1 MSNQKIEII
10 LASHNQNKVM
20 EIQDLVS
27 ETPLLI
33 RSLSDIGF
41 TEEIIEDGENLE
53 ENALIKARTI
63 YSRYAGHVMG
73 EDSGVEIYSLG
84 MAPGVY
90 TARYGGPEKN
100 PVKNMKKVLE
110 NLKGSVDRRARFRT
124 AIALIWDGRE
134 FLMEGIVEGT
144 IASAIHGSGG
154 FGYDPIF
161 IPDGYDKTFGELNSA
176 VKQKISHRA
185 KAVQHLI
192 QQLDHLLQDKIGNDQ
207 DTE

>member
-1 MSNQKIEII
+1 
-10 LASHNQNKVM
+10 
-20 EIQDLVS
+20 
-27 ETPLLI
+27 
-33 RSLSDIGF
+33 
-41 TEEIIEDGENLE
+41 
-53 ENALIKARTI
+53 
-63 YSRYAGHVMG
+63 
-73 EDSGVEIYSLG
+73 